1 LAIFSPIFI
10 VLFATENNLFYM
22 LKRILTLLV
31 LAMLAGQFLN
41 AQVTTSS
48 ITGIA
53 KNSNGEPLVG
63 ATVTAT
69 HNPSGTVYTTIAGR
83 DGVFTLPNLRIGGP
97 YTIKVTF
104 SGLQAFTVNDV
115 NLELGQPFNVNAV
128 LNQNNQTLET
138 VVVSGNRRAAVQ
150 KTGASTNISN
160 RQLTTLPTITRSI
173 TDFTRLTPQAGPS
186 NSFGGRD
193 GRLNNVTVDGANLNN
208 NFGLS
213 SDPLP
218 GGGANPI
225 SLDAIEEISVNIAP
239 YDVRQG
245 NFTGANIAAV
255 TKSGTNTFHGSA
267 YGYYRNQKYIGRNVA
282 GVKLPEPAKTYN
294 KIYGA
299 TVGGPIIKNK
309 LFFFLNAE
317 YEEKPATLAYYIPAG
332 GTGSGNQSAIPIDS
346 LKVLS
351 DYLKNTY
358 KFDPGAYDNFQSD
371 VTTKNHKYLGKI
383 DWNITDAHKLTL
395 KYSEL
400 IANSTSLPSQSGGIN
415 GASSL
420 NPSIIT
426 YGPKFSPTAMA
437 FGNTIYNITDKVR
450 SGSFE
455 LKSNFHG
462 KFANQ
467 LLATITKINTDK
479 SHPGAQFPFADIAGF
494 TAGSKNN
501 YLSFGNEPFNGNYN
515 VVVNDIYTATDNFN
529 YFAGKHTL
537 TAGVTYEFQK
547 VGNGFMAG
555 NQGYYAYGSLSDFL
569 NNRAPKIFSITY
581 SLVPGQDAVISANLK
596 VGQLGGYVQDEI
608 NVNQNFKFTAG
619 LRVDKPVYPEQPLAN
634 KAVNNLSLYDKSG
647 NLTHYNTGAWPTSTL
662 LWSPRVGFR
671 WSVPDQNMVL
681 RGGTGIFTGRIPF
694 VWLTNMPT
702 NIGPYQQGVL
712 LTANTILDPTTGAK
726 VDMNNFK
733 FNPDAHAYNPF
744 YNTSLPSNLFPKI
757 GGTVVPNGAYAIIGN
772 KFKFPQVWRTDFG
785 IDKQLGKGWT
795 GTIELLY
802 SKDLNAVY
810 MFNANQKTPDA
821 TVNLGGGVT
830 RKSYSSAAALKLN
843 STSGNA
849 VVLDNTSKGHQ
860 FNFTAQISKAFSKGF
875 YGMVAYTYTF
885 AQDVTANPGS
895 QAGSVWSANPTSGTQ
910 NDIELSYSNFAV
922 PHRVIASLSYRRE
935 YIKHLATTISA
946 FYDGE
951 SQGQISYVYNGDVN
965 GDGNATTDLMYIP
978 RNPSEITFSPITA
991 SGNIPAFTAQQQSDA
1006 FFQFIAQDKYLSR
1019 HQGQVAERF
1028 GANQPWYNRVDMKL
1042 AQDIFANFGRNKYTL
1057 QFTVDVL
1064 NALNLINQNW
1074 GVKDFFI
1081 YNNPLTPTVSN
1092 GVVTYKLRTYLPRG
1106 ATQQALLDRTYIK
1119 NYSTSSTYSLQL
1131 GLKLLF

>member
-1 LAIFSPIFI
+1 
-10 VLFATENNLFYM
+10 M

-31 LAMLAGQFLN
+31 LAVLSGQCLH

-48 ITGIA
+48 ITGTA
-53 KNSNGEPLVG
+53 KSSTGEALVG
-63 ATVTAT
+63 ATITAT
-69 HNPSGTVYTTIAGR
+69 HTPSGSVYTTVAGKE
-83 DGVFTLPNLRIGGP
+83 GVFTLPNLRVGGP
-97 YTIKVTF
+97 YSVKVTF
-104 SGLQAFTVNDV
+104 SGLQPFTVDGV
-115 NLELGQPFNVNAV
+115 NLELGQPYNINAL
-128 LNQNNQTLET
+128 LNQNTQTLEN
-138 VVVSGNRRAAVQ
+138 VVISGTRRASVQ
-150 KTGASTNISN
+150 RTGASTNISN
-160 RQLTTLPTITRSI
+160 RQLTTLPTLSRSI
-173 TDFTRLTPQAGPS
+173 NDFTRLTPQANG
-186 NSFGGRD
+186 NSFAGRD
-193 GRLNNVTVDGANLNN
+193 GRFNNVTVDGANLNN
-208 NFGLS
+208 NFGLDLNNS
-213 SDPLP
+213 LP

-225 SLDAIEEISVNIAP
+225 SLDAIDEISVNIAP

-255 TKSGTNTFHGSA
+255 TKSGTNTYHGSA
-267 YGYYRNQKYIGRNVA
+267 YGYYRNQKYIGTKVA
-282 GVKLPEPAKTYN
+282 GVKLAEPAKTYN

-299 TVGGPIIKNK
+299 TIGGPIIKNK

-317 YEEKPATLAYYIPAG
+317 YEEKPATLGYFIPAG
-332 GTGSGNQSAIPIDS
+332 GTGSGNQSDVPVDS

-358 KFDPGAYDNFQSD
+358 KYDAGAYDNFQSD
-371 VTTKNHKYLGKI
+371 VTTTNHKYLGKI

-400 IANSTSLPSQSGGIN
+400 VASSSSLPSQSGGIN
-415 GASSL
+415 GANSI

-426 YGPKFSPTAMA
+426 YGPKFSKSAMA
-437 FGNTIYNITDKVR
+437 FGNTIYNIVDKVR

-467 LLATITKINTDK
+467 LLATVTKINTDK

-494 TAGSKNN
+494 TPGSKNN

-515 VVVNDIYTATDNFN
+515 VVVNDIYTATDNFT

-537 TAGVTYEFQK
+537 TAGLSYEFQK

-569 NNRAPKIFSITY
+569 NNRAPQVFSLTY

-596 VGQLGGYVQDEI
+596 VGQLGAYAQDEI
-608 NVNQNFKFTAG
+608 NVNENFKITAG
-619 LRVDKPVYPEQPLAN
+619 LRIDKPNYPDQPLAN
-634 KAVNNLSLYDKSG
+634 KAVNGLNLYDKNG
-647 NLTHYNTGAWPTSTL
+647 NLTHYNTGAWPTSSL
-662 LWSPRVGFR
+662 LWSPRVGLR
-671 WSVPDQNMVL
+671 WNVPDQKMVL

-712 LTANTILDPTTGAK
+712 ITSAILANSGTGLT
-726 VDMNNFK
+726 MNNFK

-744 YNTSLPSNLFPKI
+744 YNTSLPSKLFPTT
-757 GGTVVPNGAYAIIGN
+757 GGTVVPSGGYAVISN
-772 KFKFPQVWRTDFG
+772 DFKFPQVWRTDFG
-785 IDKQLGKGWT
+785 IDKQFGKGWI
-795 GTIELLY
+795 GSLELLY
-802 SKDLNAVY
+802 SKDIHAVY

-830 RKSYSSAAALKLN
+830 RKSYSSSTALKLN
-843 STSGNA
+843 PTSGNA
-849 VVLDNTSKGHQ
+849 IVLDNTNKGQQ
-860 FNFTAQISKAFSKGF
+860 FNFTAQISKAFNKGF
-875 YGMVAYTYTF
+875 YGSLAYTYTF

-895 QAGSVWSANPTSGTQ
+895 QANSVWSANPTSGTQ
-910 NDIELSYSNFAV
+910 NDIELAYSNFAV

-946 FYDGE
+946 FYEGV

-978 RNPSEITFSPITA
+978 RNASEITFLPITA
-991 SGNIPAFTAQQQSDA
+991 SGNTPAFNAQQQSDA
-1006 FFQFIAQDKYLSR
+1006 FFQFIAQDKYLSK

-1042 AQDIFANFGRNKYTL
+1042 TQDIFANFGKNKYTL
-1057 QFTVDVL
+1057 QFTADVL
-1064 NALNLINQNW
+1064 NALNLINQDW
-1074 GVKDFFI
+1074 GVRNFFI

-1092 GVVTYKLRTYLPRG
+1092 GVVSYKLRTYLPRG
-1106 ATQQALLDRTYIK
+1106 ATQQVLLDRTYIK

-1131 GLKLLF
+1131 GLRFIF